1 MIKRYLAKRD
11 NPWELLLLA
20 AVTFVPGLLLLLQT
34 HDVLL
39 SSRGRALTWHTLLSP
54 FAAHVFGAVVVVF
67 SLFLVALYF
76 YALRS
81 IARDEQAPPPHFL
94 DSQH

>member
-20 AVTFVPGLLLLLQT
+20 FVMFVPGVLLLLET

-39 SSRGRALTWHTLLSP
+39 FSQGRALTSHALLSP
-54 FAAHVFGAVVVVF
+54 FAAHVFGAAAVGF
-67 SLFLVALYF
+67 SVFLVVLYF
-76 YALRS
+76 CVLRS
-81 IARDEQAPPPHFL
+81 IARDEQVPPPRFL
-94 DSQH
+94 DSHH

>member
-20 AVTFVPGLLLLLQT
+20 FVTFIPGLLLLLQT

-39 SSRGRALTWHTLLSP
+39 FSQGRALTSHALLSP
-54 FAAHVFGAVVVVF
+54 FAAHIFGAVAVVF
-67 SLFLVALYF
+67 SIFLVVAYL

-81 IARDEQAPPPHFL
+81 SARDEQAPPPRFL
-94 DSQH
+94 DSHH